1 MLWIEDDIICC
12 RDDYES
18 FITAVMIRRL
28 SFGSHADLP
37 GNLREKVL
45 KIDREM
51 EGKFLII
58 NSAKSLIRKKLTS
71 QSAIIGVGGFGG
83 YPEEVLRW
91 AFRNRKKISLWVN
104 NKPGWALLR
113 EEKFLGD
120 RYCGGNDGLVKMI
133 EKQKKVFIS
142 GLGGKIE
149 NIFQTASLKKGAL
162 EDLFSLLVH
171 DAGSQEWDEFEK
183 KYKIPHFM
191 VIEARSWEGLKA

>member
-12 RDDYES
+12 RDYES
-18 FITAVMIRRL
+18 FITAVTIRRL
-28 SFGSHADLP
+28 SLGSHADLP

-45 KIDREM
+45 KIGREM

-91 AFRNRKKISLWVN
+91 SFRNRKKISLWVD

-133 EKQKKVFIS
+133 EKQKKVFIP
-142 GLGGKIE
+142 GLGGKIK
-149 NIFQTASLKKGAL
+149 NIFQIASLRKGAL
-162 EDLFSLLVH
+162 ADLFSLLVH
-171 DAGSQEWDEFEK
+171 DAGSRDWDEFEK
-183 KYKIPHFM
+183 KYKISHSV
-191 VIEARSWEGLKA
+191 VIGARLWEGLKV